1 MTVRTLPA
9 TKAFPVE
16 EGVRLCGRCEGRLSR
31 YNREN
36 YCNRCLR
43 HLYEAELA
51 PPFVPPHV
59 WQLSDVQRS
68 LIDRNFGCLC
78 LLIRKHGELRQE
90 DVAALTGLS
99 QAFLSMLEA
108 GVRRL
113 TNIDKIV
120 QLLDGLQAPMEL
132 TGPMLRSPAADEAA
146 HQNAHN
152 RPTRSRPMATVHA
165 TRLSPGFYTPDHG
178 AEPC

>member
-9 TKAFPVE
+9 TKAFPE
-16 EGVRLCGRCEGRLSR
+16 TEGVRLCGRCECRLSR

-36 YCNRCLR
+36 YCNGCLR
-43 HLYEAELA
+43 HVHAA
-51 PPFVPPHV
+51 QRARPFVPPHV
-59 WQLSDVQRS
+59 WQLLDVQHALMGR
-68 LIDRNFGCLC
+68 DFGDLC
-78 LLIRKHGELRQE
+78 LLVRKHGALRQE

-132 TGPMLRSPAADEAA
+132 TGPMLRTSAEDEAV
-146 HQNAHN
+146 HQNARS
-152 RPTRSRPMATVHA
+152 RPTRSRHSLPPTGLLTEGSLPEV
-165 TRLSPGFYTPDHG
+165 G
-178 AEPC
+178 

>member
-1 MTVRTLPA
+1 MSALPA
-9 TKAFPVE
+9 TEASLVAE
-16 EGVRLCGRCEGRLSR
+16 SVRLCGQCECRLSR

-36 YCNRCLR
+36 YCSGCIR
-43 HLYEAELA
+43 HVGETQPARPLA
-51 PPFVPPHV
+51 LSHV
-59 WQLSDVQRS
+59 WRSLEVQRA
-68 LIDRNFGCLC
+68 LTHRDFGRLC
-78 LLIRKHGELRQE
+78 LLVRQLGSLRQE

-132 TGPMLRSPAADEAA
+132 TGPMLRASTEHGVVHEHHAA
-146 HQNAHN
+146 Q
-152 RPTRSRPMATVHA
+152 
-165 TRLSPGFYTPDHG
+165 G
-178 AEPC
+178 